1 MENTSGQGTHAQVPA
16 EIDRW
21 NWGAFLL
28 NWIWGLGNET
38 YIALLMFVPGV
49 NVVMM
54 FVLGAKGSAW
64 AWRNTRWRDVAH
76 FRRVQ
81 RLWAIWGGGAW
92 LGMIGLVVVMTVAF
106 LWLFSH
112 TQPYTMAVD
121 RLTQSPAAI
130 AALGS
135 PISAGFP
142 TGHVAVK
149 DDSGSAELSFTATG
163 PNGSG
168 TVQADAR
175 KDLGVWRLTRLE
187 LAIDGRDRTIDLG
200 ATPRRG
206 GPLLPLE

>member
-1 MENTSGQGTHAQVPA
+1 MDNTSGQGAGAQVPA

-49 NVVMM
+49 NLVMM
-54 FVLGAKGSAW
+54 FVLGARGSAW
-64 AWRNTRWRDVAH
+64 AWRNRSWRDVAH

-81 RLWAIWGGGAW
+81 RLWAIWGVVAW
-92 LGMIGLVVVMTVAF
+92 LASIGLVVVITVSF
-106 LWLFSH
+106 FWLFSH
-112 TQPYTMAVD
+112 TQPYTMAVE

-142 TGHVAVK
+142 SGHVSVK
-149 DDSGSAELSFTATG
+149 NDSGSAELSFSATG
-163 PNGSG
+163 PNGAG
-168 TVQADAR
+168 TVYADAR

-187 LAIDGRDRTIDLG
+187 LAVDGRDRTIDLG
-200 ATPRRG
+200 ATPRRD